1 MKFKLSK
8 KILTVL
14 FCLMSV
20 MAVLCFVG
28 CGEKAGGTTNDGGD
42 PSTGDNG
49 GNGGNGGS
57 GGGSGS
63 DYKPSIEIKLD
74 ASESVIQTTRPNTVA
89 SPIISDDDLST
100 LYTEK
105 FEAEKNPEYASRTEA
120 LDNIF
125 NPDVLGQTVLV
136 FDRSEWNKHLDYCA
150 YDLSHEESVK
160 VKGFYF
166 TKDEKEWF
174 FNDIGFR
181 IRGNTSRTSPQW
193 GRGAGEKNYVQ
204 AHFALDFE
212 EWIPKGE
219 DKKLAKSMKGVI
231 LKRFKTDS
239 TYSREVYAYN
249 LFRQNGIWI
258 APRAAYTR
266 LIIQIDDGDGSF
278 ETIDYGI
285 YAMIEEIK
293 KQFLKERTTKTGG
306 FLKENKGNLWKCLYK
321 KGGSDFV
328 KNNAWSIGEEDVS
341 FIFAD
346 EDRTIIKDKT
356 NTTYDYDY
364 KGDNDLI
371 EDGKP
376 QIEKFMEE
384 LNNLP
389 DCTDGKNDAAD
400 KEKITK
406 FYNEKMAGDLFL
418 RTYAINV
425 ILGMWDDYWVN
436 KNNFYF
442 YFDTDGKAYFIPYDY
457 DNCLGT
463 NGCDVDAG
471 TQNPLVWGSLTDG
484 SRPLIQ
490 KILQVPEFM
499 DLYKK
504 YLDEYSNEDSFFDD
518 DKSIAQ
524 IEKWHEM
531 IEPFI
536 KGSEALLLFPIDEY
550 GNLDTTPYI
559 ADEPAYWSG
568 PYQPYT
574 LYTSGKMNYFTVRQ
588 KVIQACVNPSNEKL
602 TLTLNAGNGF
612 FYMGEG
618 KEPVKNL
625 YYTFTTGDKL
635 GEILE
640 RNGFKKWCVFDDYD
654 EIDEYGFEYGYKEDG
669 SYYYPTWFVNSEG
682 YDVDWNYSFYEST
695 TLDTKYNK
703 MHEVTLDFNSVE
715 YNGKPSVK
723 RMIPEYLPIANFTN
737 GILPEEINNKLF
749 TGWGYDEYGN
759 YADSLNPGVPGFHGT
774 LYAVW
779 LDLSKLPY
787 YFSEDLSNVTFIFR
801 PNDYYVN
808 PSEINSV
815 HLMSDFTEAR
825 WDYCSEVNKLTN
837 DTGGNY
843 SITLSMSD
851 VYNGGTFKFR
861 VNENNWFGGDEL
873 IYRLPSNY
881 ISGEHNDF
889 KLVFPE

>member
-20 MAVLCFVG
+20 MAILCFVG
-28 CGEKAGGTTNDGGD
+28 CGEKAGGSTTDGGD

-57 GGGSGS
+57 GGDSGS

-74 ASESVIQTTRPNTVA
+74 ASESVIQTTRPNTA
-89 SPIISDDDLST
+89 SSPIISDYDLST
-100 LYTEK
+100 LYTKK
-105 FEAEKNPEYASRTEA
+105 FEAEKNPEYDSRTEA

-150 YDLSHEESVK
+150 HDLSHEESVK

-321 KGGSDFV
+321 KDGSDFV

-341 FIFAD
+341 FTFAD
-346 EDRTIIKDKT
+346 EDRTIIKDST

-463 NGCDVDAG
+463 NGCGVDAG

-524 IEKWHEM
+524 IKKWHEM

-536 KGSEALLLFPIDEY
+536 EGSKDLLLFPIDNGHY
-550 GNLDTTPYI
+550 DTTPYI

-568 PYQPYT
+568 PYIQYT
-574 LYTSGKMNYFTVRQ
+574 IYTPGELNFFTVRQ
-588 KVIQACVNPSNEKL
+588 AAIKNARISSDNLL
-602 TLTLNAGNGF
+602 TLDAGKGY

-654 EIDEYGFEYGYKEDG
+654 EIDEYGFRYGYKTENG
-669 SYYYPTWFVNSEG
+669 EYYYPDWFINSE
-682 YDVDWNYSFYEST
+682 YTFVYENTPIYEST
-695 TLDTKYNK
+695 TLNTSYSK
-703 MHEVTLDFNSVE
+703 MHEVTLDFNDVE
-715 YNGKPSVK
+715 YNNKTSTK
-723 RMIPEYLPIANFTN
+723 QMIPEGFIITNFTN
-737 GILPEEINNKLF
+737 SILSGEIDDKIF
-749 TGWGYDEYGN
+749 TGWAYDQDGIYI
-759 YADSLNPGVPGFHGT
+759 ADRLYLDKLEDDT

-779 LDLSKLPY
+779 LDPSKLPY
-787 YFSEDLSNVTFIFR
+787 YFNKDNVTFIFR

-808 PSEINSV
+808 SSEINSV

-825 WDYCSEVNKLTN
+825 WDYFSEVNKLTK
-837 DTGGNY
+837 DTDGNY
-843 SITLSMSD
+843 SITLNTNDIYGKSP
-851 VYNGGTFKFR
+851 TFKFR
-861 VNENNWFGGDEL
+861 VNEDGWFGGDEL
-873 IYRLPSNY
+873 RYRLPSKY
-881 ISGEHNDF
+881 LSGQYNDF